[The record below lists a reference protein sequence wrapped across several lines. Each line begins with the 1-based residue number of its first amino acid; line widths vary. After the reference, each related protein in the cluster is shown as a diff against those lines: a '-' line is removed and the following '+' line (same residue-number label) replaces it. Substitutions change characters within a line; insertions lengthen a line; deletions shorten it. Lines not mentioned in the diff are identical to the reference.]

1 MVQLY
6 YQVMFGKGIQL
17 FSVITSYS
25 EQHIQVQFNTTTNL
39 SVLACV
45 LDFEDEGKKKENH
58 KYSKVKS
65 GFDRS
70 SEDVISDTAKS
81 IYIVATLIG
90 SGLDQ

>member
-39 SVLACV
+39 SVLVCV
-45 LDFEDEGKKKENH
+45 LDFEDEGKKKRITNIP
-58 KYSKVKS
+58 K
-65 GFDRS
+65 
-70 SEDVISDTAKS
+70 
-81 IYIVATLIG
+81 
-90 SGLDQ
+90 

>member
-17 FSVITSYS
+17 VSVITSYT

-65 GFDRS
+65 GFDR
-70 SEDVISDTAKS
+70 
-81 IYIVATLIG
+81 
-90 SGLDQ
+90 